1 MFLTEK
7 EESLNE
13 ILYLLNYLNSLI
25 LENVD
30 NIDKKYK
37 CNINGNSV
45 YFSIFELLNMIIN
58 DYRNIALKDYYDYLG

>member
-13 ILYLLNYLNSLI
+13 ILYLLNYLNNLI

-30 NIDKKYK
+30 NIDNIYK

-45 YFSIFELLNMIIN
+45 YFSIYELLNMLIN
-58 DYRNIALKDYYDYLG
+58 DYKNIILKDYYDYLG

>member
-13 ILYLLNYLNSLI
+13 LLYLLNYLNNLI

-30 NIDKKYK
+30 NVDKKYK
-37 CNINGNSV
+37 CNINGELVNL
-45 YFSIFELLNMIIN
+45 SIFELLNMIIS
-58 DYRNIALKDYYDYLG
+58 DYKKVVLKDYYDYLG

>member
-13 ILYLLNYLNSLI
+13 ILYLLNHLNDLI

-30 NIDKKYK
+30 EVDKKYK
-37 CNINGNSV
+37 CNIYGNSV
-45 YFSIFELLNMIIN
+45 YFSIYELLNMIIN
-58 DYRNIALKDYYDYLG
+58 DYRNVVLKNYYDYLG

>member
-13 ILYLLNYLNSLI
+13 RLYLLNYLNSLI